1 MVSGFM
7 QASARIRDITDTIA
21 PVAPECSNSV
31 VYDLFH
37 DNSDLMALAV
47 VNARGE
53 ALGLIERHA
62 FSLTMAGEYGRALYG
77 AKPVTTLMTGDAI
90 QVDIDTPLS
99 DFTEMTLSDRPSD
112 LMRGFIVTENGR
124 YVGVGAAL
132 SVLRAISLEQKRA
145 EDRIRHLAHYDPLTG
160 LANRALFSREI
171 DAALSRVQRQNH
183 RVALMC
189 LDLDRFK
196 MVNDSCGHLI
206 GDQVLVEVAKRLRDC
221 VRRGDVAARMGGD
234 EFAIIQSIDAP
245 DDARALCERIIG
257 AMASPIVVNDRQ
269 FDIGASIGVALAPD
283 DGMDARNL
291 LSRADLAMYRVK
303 GEGRNGWRFYHAD
316 MDAQLQD
323 RVQLEKD
330 LRAGLKQGQFTLDYQ
345 PLLDLASGRIVAFEA
360 LLRWEHPTRGR
371 VAPVDF
377 IPLAEDCGLIGP
389 VGQWVLNA
397 ACRAAAQWP
406 QPWRVAVNI
415 SPLQFRQNDLVDQV
429 RGALSASGL
438 DPRRLELEITESV
451 IFEHETRNIDVLQT
465 LRAMGARIAMDD
477 FGTGYSSLSYLRSF
491 VFDKIKI
498 DRAFVRDLPHDS
510 DALSIIRAIID
521 MAQSL
526 GVRITAEGV
535 ETEAQMSALRG
546 LNCAEA
552 QGYLIGRPAAD
563 VSAYADANLR
573 VAV

>member
-1 MVSGFM
+1 M
-7 QASARIRDITDTIA
+7 QAFARIRDITDTIA
-21 PVAPECSNSV
+21 PVAPDCSNSV

-47 VNARGE
+47 ATADGE
-53 ALGLIERHA
+53 ALGLVERHA
-62 FSLTMAGEYGRALYG
+62 FSLTMAGEYGRALYS
-77 AKPVTTLMTGDAI
+77 AKPVTTLMISDAI

-99 DFTEMTLSDRPSD
+99 EFTEMTLSDRPSD
-112 LMRGFIVTENGR
+112 LMRGFIVTEQGR
-124 YVGVGAAL
+124 YAGVGAAL

-160 LANRALFSREI
+160 LANRALFTREI

-206 GDQVLVEVAKRLRDC
+206 GDQVLIEVAKRLRDC

-245 DDARALCERIIG
+245 DDARVLCERIIS
-257 AMASPIVVNDRQ
+257 AMAAPIVVNDRQ

-283 DGMDARNL
+283 DGMDAGNL
-291 LSRADLAMYRVK
+291 MSRADLAMYRVK

-330 LRAGLKQGQFTLDYQ
+330 LRLGLKQGQFTLDYQ
-345 PLLDLASGRIVAFEA
+345 PLLDLATGQIVAFEA

-371 VAPVDF
+371 VAPGDF

-389 VGQWVLNA
+389 LGEWVLNA
-397 ACRAAAQWP
+397 ACQAAAQWP
-406 QPWRVAVNI
+406 QPWRIAVNI
-415 SPLQFRQNDLVDQV
+415 SPLQFRQNDLIDQV
-429 RGALSASGL
+429 RRALAASGL

-451 IFEHETRNIDVLQT
+451 IFESETRNIEVLQA

-498 DRAFVRDLPHDS
+498 DRAFVRDLPHDG

-535 ETEAQMSALRG
+535 ETEAQMNALRD

-552 QGYLIGRPAAD
+552 QGYLIGRPAPD
-563 VSAYADANLR
+563 VSAYDGSDMRLAG
-573 VAV
+573 

>member
-1 MVSGFM
+1 M
-7 QASARIRDITDTIA
+7 QAFARIRDITDTIA

-47 VNARGE
+47 ANADGE
-53 ALGLIERHA
+53 ALGLVERHA
-62 FSLTMAGEYGRALYG
+62 FSLTMAGEYGRALYS
-77 AKPVTTLMTGDAI
+77 AKPVTTLMIGDAI

-99 DFTEMTLSDRPSD
+99 EFTEMTLSDRPSD
-112 LMRGFIVTENGR
+112 LMRGFIVTEHGR
-124 YVGVGAAL
+124 YAGVGAAL

-160 LANRALFSREI
+160 LANRALFTREI

-183 RVALMC
+183 RIALMC

-234 EFAIIQSIDAP
+234 EFAIIQSIEAP
-245 DDARALCERIIG
+245 DDARALCERILD
-257 AMASPIVVNDRQ
+257 AMAAPIVVNDRQ

-291 LSRADLAMYRVK
+291 MSRADLAMYRVK

-316 MDAQLQD
+316 MDVQLQD

-330 LRAGLKQGQFTLDYQ
+330 LRLGLKLGQFTLDYQ
-345 PLLDLASGRIVAFEA
+345 PLLDLGTGQVVAFEA

-371 VAPVDF
+371 VAPGDF

-389 VGQWVLNA
+389 LGEWVLNA
-397 ACRAAAQWP
+397 ACQAAAQWP
-406 QPWRVAVNI
+406 QPWRIAVNI
-415 SPLQFRQNDLVDQV
+415 SPLQFRQNDLINQV
-429 RGALSASGL
+429 RRALAASGL
-438 DPRRLELEITESV
+438 GPRRLELEITESV
-451 IFEHETRNIDVLQT
+451 IFESETRNIEVLQA

-498 DRAFVRDLPHDS
+498 DRAFVRDLPHDG

-535 ETEAQMSALRG
+535 ETEAQMTALRD

-563 VSAYADANLR
+563 VSVYDGSDMRLAG
-573 VAV
+573 

>member
-1 MVSGFM
+1 M
-7 QASARIRDITDTIA
+7 QAFARIRDITDTIA

-47 VNARGE
+47 ANADGE
-53 ALGLIERHA
+53 ALGLVERHA
-62 FSLTMAGEYGRALYG
+62 FSLTMAGEYGRALYS
-77 AKPVTTLMTGDAI
+77 AKPVTTLMIGDAI

-99 DFTEMTLSDRPSD
+99 EFTEMTLSDRPSD
-112 LMRGFIVTENGR
+112 LMRGFIVTEHGR
-124 YVGVGAAL
+124 YAGVGAAL

-160 LANRALFSREI
+160 LANRALFTREI

-183 RVALMC
+183 RIALMC

-234 EFAIIQSIDAP
+234 EFAIIQSIEAP
-245 DDARALCERIIG
+245 DDARALCERILD
-257 AMASPIVVNDRQ
+257 AMATPIVVNDRQ

-291 LSRADLAMYRVK
+291 MSRADLAMYRVK

-316 MDAQLQD
+316 MDVQLQD

-330 LRAGLKQGQFTLDYQ
+330 LRLGLKLGQFTLDYQ
-345 PLLDLASGRIVAFEA
+345 PLLDLATGQIVAFEA

-371 VAPVDF
+371 VAPGDF

-389 VGQWVLNA
+389 LGEWVLNA
-397 ACRAAAQWP
+397 ACQAAAQWP
-406 QPWRVAVNI
+406 QPWRIAVNI
-415 SPLQFRQNDLVDQV
+415 SPLQFRQNDLIDQV
-429 RGALSASGL
+429 RRVLAASGL

-451 IFEHETRNIDVLQT
+451 IFESETRNIEVLQT
-465 LRAMGARIAMDD
+465 LREMGARIAMDD

-498 DRAFVRDLPHDS
+498 DRAFVRDLPHDG

-535 ETEAQMSALRG
+535 ETEAQMTALRD

-563 VSAYADANLR
+563 VSVYDGSDMRLAG
-573 VAV
+573 